1 MKSNRKIQIFS
12 WALVLLCM
20 AVIFI
25 LSAQTGDESQSLS
38 DGLVT
43 DDLSSDFIRTC
54 AHFLEYAGLSVLI
67 YNALYRSYGYCRPYL
82 TIIISSLYAV
92 SDEVHQLFVEGRAF
106 QISDIL
112 IDSIGAVMATAALSA
127 LIFICKKRRNRA

>member
-92 SDEVHQLFVEGRAF
+92 SDEVHQLFVPGRSG
-106 QISDIL
+106 QISDVL
-112 IDSIGAVMATAALSA
+112 LDSVGALLGVFTLAM
-127 LIFICKKRRNRA
+127 ICRLVLVRRRK